1 MKHPLAAAAAAAFLA
16 LLLAGCAPSTV
27 SKNAMVQMAYKGTL
41 ADGTVFSQSQEGKP
55 LEFLVG
61 AGTLIPALE
70 KGLLG
75 MKVGDKRTI
84 QVKAADAYGEYDK
97 SAVQRVPRRQ
107 FPRDLDLKVGG
118 QYQFNSPGG
127 PIVVTVTAMD
137 DVSVTLDFNHPLA
150 GKDLTFEVTIVKIRA
165 ATKDELAKAVGQG
178 PTGSSGQGSGGQ
190 GTPGQGSS
198 DQGTPGQ
205 GAPAQSK

>member
-1 MKHPLAAAAAAAFLA
+1 MKYPLAAAAAAAFLA

-41 ADGTVFSQSQEGKP
+41 SDGTVFSQSEEGKP

-61 AGTLIPALE
+61 AGTLIPTLE

-75 MKVGDKRTI
+75 MKVGEKRTI
-84 QVKAADAYGEYDK
+84 QVKAAEAYGEYDK
-97 SAVQRVPRRQ
+97 SAVQRMPRKQ
-107 FPRDLDLKVGG
+107 FPRDLELKVGG

-127 PIVVTVTAMD
+127 PIVVTVTALD

-165 ATKDELAKAVGQG
+165 ATKEELAKAVGQG
-178 PTGSSGQGSGGQ
+178 
-190 GTPGQGSS
+190 SS
-198 DQGTPGQ
+198 DQGASGQAAPGQ

>member
-1 MKHPLAAAAAAAFLA
+1 MAAAFLA

-41 ADGTVFSQSQEGKP
+41 SDGTVFSQSEEGKP

-61 AGTLIPALE
+61 AGTLIPTLE

-75 MKVGDKRTI
+75 MKVGEKRTI
-84 QVKAADAYGEYDK
+84 QVKAAEAYGEYDK
-97 SAVQRVPRRQ
+97 SAVQRMPRKQ
-107 FPRDLDLKVGG
+107 FPRDLELKVGG

-165 ATKDELAKAVGQG
+165 ATKEELARAV
-178 PTGSSGQGSGGQ
+178 
-190 GTPGQGSS
+190 GQGSS
-198 DQGTPGQ
+198 DQGASGPAAPGQ

>member
-41 ADGTVFSQSQEGKP
+41 SDGTVFSQSEEGKP

-61 AGTLIPALE
+61 AGTLIPTLE

-75 MKVGDKRTI
+75 MKVGEKRTI
-84 QVKAADAYGEYDK
+84 QVKAAEAYGEYDK
-97 SAVQRVPRRQ
+97 SAVQRMPRKQ
-107 FPRDLDLKVGG
+107 FPRDLELKVGG

-127 PIVVTVTAMD
+127 PIVVTVTALD

-165 ATKDELAKAVGQG
+165 ATKEELAKAVGQG
-178 PTGSSGQGSGGQ
+178 
-190 GTPGQGSS
+190 SS
-198 DQGTPGQ
+198 DQGASGPAAPGQ

>member
-1 MKHPLAAAAAAAFLA
+1 MKYPLAAAMAAAFLA

-41 ADGTVFSQSQEGKP
+41 ADGTVFSQSEEGKP

-61 AGTLIPALE
+61 AGTLIPTLE

-75 MKVGDKRTI
+75 MKVGEKRTI
-84 QVKAADAYGEYDK
+84 QVKAAEAYGEYDK
-97 SAVQRVPRRQ
+97 SAVQRMPRKQ
-107 FPRDLDLKVGG
+107 FPRDLELKVGG

-127 PIVVTVTAMD
+127 PIVVTVTALD

-165 ATKDELAKAVGQG
+165 ATKEELAKAVGQG
-178 PTGSSGQGSGGQ
+178 
-190 GTPGQGSS
+190 SS
-198 DQGTPGQ
+198 DQGASGPAAPGQ

>member
-41 ADGTVFSQSQEGKP
+41 SDGTVFSQSEEGKP

-61 AGTLIPALE
+61 AGTLIPTLE

-75 MKVGDKRTI
+75 MKVGEKRTI
-84 QVKAADAYGEYDK
+84 QVKAAEAYGEYDK
-97 SAVQRVPRRQ
+97 SAVQRMPRKQ
-107 FPRDLDLKVGG
+107 FPRDLELKVGG

-127 PIVVTVTAMD
+127 PIVVTVTALD

-165 ATKDELAKAVGQG
+165 ATKEELARAV
-178 PTGSSGQGSGGQ
+178 
-190 GTPGQGSS
+190 GQGSS
-198 DQGTPGQ
+198 DQGASGPAAPGQ